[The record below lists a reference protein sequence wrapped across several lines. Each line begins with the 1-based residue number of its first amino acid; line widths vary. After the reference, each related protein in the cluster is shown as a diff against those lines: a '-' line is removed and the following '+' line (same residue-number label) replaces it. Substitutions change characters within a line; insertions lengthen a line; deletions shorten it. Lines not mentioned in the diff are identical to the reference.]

1 MQLPLVVGKRFT
13 RDSEPLDGHR
23 RDGQP
28 ERRMLDDG
36 KRRFDF
42 HTPLSDETSRQ
53 VLGHGNSHVEF
64 RSNQGIVMGDTA
76 YPQVLPS
83 EVQRYRRLT
92 VLENTHLLCGFVDQ
106 FVNRMRTGIEQH
118 AIDTR
123 EAEQSDREV
132 LCEQF
137 VKPDDAERLYHADA
151 VL

>member
-1 MQLPLVVGKRFT
+1 MQLPQVVGKRFT
-13 RDSEPLDGHR
+13 RGSEPLDSRR

-36 KRRFDF
+36 KRCFDF
-42 HTPLSDETSRQ
+42 HSPLPDETSRQ
-53 VLGHGNSHVEF
+53 VLGHGNGHVEF
-64 RSNQGIVMGDTA
+64 RSNQGIVMGGTA
-76 YPQVLPS
+76 YPQVLPG

-132 LCEQF
+132 FRKQF
-137 VKPDDAERLYHADA
+137 VEPDDAERLYHADA